1 MCWPHSPRRNTP
13 RLDEIAAKSK
23 HKRAQRKPGS
33 FVSSSTSESR
43 DHEIGAILKMTTALA
58 HKFRAELTLL
68 ETALAAL
75 PHALADTPWRPG
87 GWTRKQIVGH
97 LLDSATN
104 NRQRFV
110 RAAIDGFYA
119 GPSYGQDAW
128 VNAHGYAAQSW
139 ATLIDWWKVEHQ
151 ILAAVVDLIPEERLE
166 AQCTVGEEAPVS
178 LRFLIEDYL
187 LHQQGHFAQL
197 TAAT

>member
-1 MCWPHSPRRNTP
+1 
-13 RLDEIAAKSK
+13 
-23 HKRAQRKPGS
+23 
-33 FVSSSTSESR
+33 
-43 DHEIGAILKMTTALA
+43 MTTALA
-58 HKFRAELTLL
+58 RKFRAELTLL
-68 ETALAAL
+68 EGALAAL
-75 PHALADTPWRPG
+75 SPELADMPWRPG

-110 RAAIDGFYA
+110 RAAIDGFYG

-128 VNAHGYAAQSW
+128 VNAHGYAGQSW
-139 ATLIDWWKVEHQ
+139 ATLVDWWIVEHQ
-151 ILAAVVDLIPEERLE
+151 ILAAIVDQIPEERLD

-187 LHQQGHFAQL
+187 RHQQGHFAQL
-197 TAAT
+197 TAAPIER